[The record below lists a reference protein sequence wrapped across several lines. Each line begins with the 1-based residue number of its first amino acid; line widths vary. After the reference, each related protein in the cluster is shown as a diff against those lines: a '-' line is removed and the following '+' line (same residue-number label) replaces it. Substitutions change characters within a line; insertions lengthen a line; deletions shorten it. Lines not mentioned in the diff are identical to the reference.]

1 VRTFVHAACLVAA
14 LLAGAAP
21 AAEELKKGDT
31 LGPDTWQRAEGLLPP
46 EILAHY
52 KAGEYVN
59 PIAEWPVDVFT
70 WPTDFAAGSKA
81 NAGKFDLG
89 DKGHIVEKGT
99 ETQPQYLI
107 GHPFPTID
115 AGDPGAGAKILW
127 NHLYRTWYFGN
138 LRAESQVNWVKPQ
151 GLERRMDAVVLF
163 SYFDGV
169 PERERVAANPQNFQ
183 TQELNLIVS
192 PVDVHGTA
200 ALTWRYRDPAKRD
213 SSWTYVPALRR
224 VRAISPANRSDGFL
238 GSDMSQD
245 DGPFFAGKPEDF
257 TWKLTGET
265 EQLRLV
271 DPINLEGKSGNEWLK
286 DGGWRGI
293 WPDLPFI
300 GYMDKNWKGIGWA
313 PATAALAKRSFYVVE
328 GVPKDRYYLFGKLQL
343 YIDKVSFQGAWN
355 RKFDW
360 KGELMNSFQVMAWN
374 PQSLKRPD
382 GGVDF
387 VQGSNMAFQTVEAV
401 KMRRATVAGI
411 KSSPRSGFDGRITF
425 KQSDFALDRLSQT
438 GK

>member
-1 VRTFVHAACLVAA
+1 VRFPALLTLTFVCVLAARVDAA
-14 LLAGAAP
+14 DAFKTG
-21 AAEELKKGDT
+21 ET
-31 LGPDTWQRAEGLLPP
+31 VGPDTWQRAENLLPP

-59 PIAEWPVDVFT
+59 KFVEWPADKFT
-70 WPTDFAAGSKA
+70 WPTDFEAGTKA
-81 NAGKFDLG
+81 NAGKFKLG
-89 DKGHIVEKGT
+89 DKGEIVEVANGK
-99 ETQPQYLI
+99 QPAFII

-115 AGDPGAGAKILW
+115 TTDPGAGAKILW

-138 LRAESQVNWVKPQ
+138 LRAESQVNWVKPS

-169 PERERVAANPQNFQ
+169 PERERVADNKQNFQ

-192 PVDVHGTA
+192 PADVHGTA
-200 ALTWRYRDPAKRD
+200 ALTWRYRDPTKRD
-213 SSWTYVPALRR
+213 SSWTFVPALRR

-245 DGPFFAGKPEDF
+245 DGAFFTGKPEDF
-257 TWKLTGET
+257 TWKLVGET
-265 EQLRLV
+265 EQLRLS
-271 DPINLEGKSGNEWLK
+271 DPINLDGKSGNEWLK
-286 DGGWRGI
+286 GGGWRAE
-293 WPDLPFI
+293 WPDIPFI
-300 GYMDKNWKGIGWA
+300 GYMDPNWKGIGWA
-313 PATAALAKRSFYVVE
+313 PATASLSQRTFYIVE

-343 YIDKVSFQGAWN
+343 YVDKITFQGAWN

-382 GGVDF
+382 GGIDF
-387 VQGSNMAFQTVEAV
+387 VQGSNMAYQTVEAV

-411 KSSPRSGFDGRITF
+411 KSSPKSGFDGRITF
-425 KQSDFALDRLSQT
+425 KESDFALDRLSQA